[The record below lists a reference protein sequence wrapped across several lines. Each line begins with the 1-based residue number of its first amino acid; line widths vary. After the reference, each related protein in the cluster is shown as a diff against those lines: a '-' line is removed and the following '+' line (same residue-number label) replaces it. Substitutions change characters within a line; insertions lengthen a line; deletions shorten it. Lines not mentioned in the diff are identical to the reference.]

1 MSLGFAHDSLEV
13 CRVVFRVHLNLYFLT
28 MRLRSCPSGVKANT
42 PKVDGLMCDGEE
54 RMRRAGGAS
63 RGRAGG

>member
-28 MRLRSCPSGVKANT
+28 MRLRSCPDGVKANT
-42 PKVDGLMCDGEE
+42 PKVDGLADGGEG
-54 RMRRAGGAS
+54 RVPWGRGAS
-63 RGRAGG
+63 G